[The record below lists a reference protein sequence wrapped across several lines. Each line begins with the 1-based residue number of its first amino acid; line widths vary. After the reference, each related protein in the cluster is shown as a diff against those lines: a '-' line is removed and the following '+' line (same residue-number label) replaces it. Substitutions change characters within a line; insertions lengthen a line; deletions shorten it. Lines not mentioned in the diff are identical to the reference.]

1 MREPKLTLIEVNQS
15 IKGRKEM
22 NCLQGSNSGMGNVL
36 NRGGQ
41 STGRGKMNFQ
51 SNSFPGHTVVNGN
64 SDFESQD
71 ITHVI

>member
-1 MREPKLTLIEVNQS
+1 
-15 IKGRKEM
+15 M

-36 NRGGQ
+36 NWGGQ

-51 SNSFPGHTVVNGN
+51 SNSFPGPTVVNGN